1 MAVYKRTYKSYA
13 GPLTPAWSRFLILTR
28 YSYSRLVG
36 RKTNLY
42 LLASLIP
49 PIAFGVY
56 IYLAHNASVLKMFG
70 GGAADALAI
79 DAKFFLNFCGFQ
91 SGLAYFLAVFV
102 GPALVS
108 PDVVNNA
115 MPLYFC
121 RPLTR
126 TEYVAGKMSVLVF
139 LLSLIT
145 WVPGLVLFGLQSS
158 IAGWE
163 WTRANFWIAGAIV
176 LGPLLSIVM
185 ISLIALAVSAW
196 IKWRAAAGAAIL
208 GIFFVG
214 AGFGGA
220 INAVMHTRYG
230 SLINL
235 SEVTNTL
242 WAGLFRQ
249 TIQSGLETLDAWN
262 ALAVTCAAC
271 LWLLFKKVRAFEVV
285 K

>member
-13 GPLTPAWSRFLILTR
+13 GPLTPAWSRFLIITR
-28 YSYSRLVG
+28 FSYSRLVG
-36 RKTNLY
+36 KKTNLY
-42 LLASLIP
+42 LLASLVP
-49 PIAFGVY
+49 PIGFGVY
-56 IYLAHNASVLKMFG
+56 IYLAHNAT
-70 GGAADALAI
+70 ALRALSPGLDNALSI
-79 DAKFFLNFCGFQ
+79 DAKFFLDFCGFQ
-91 SGLAYFLAVFV
+91 SGLAYLLAVFL

-121 RPLTR
+121 RPLSR
-126 TEYVAGKMSVLVF
+126 TEYVIGKMGVLIY

-145 WVPGLVLFGLQSS
+145 WVPGLVLFALQSS
-158 IAGWE
+158 LAGWD
-163 WTRANFWIAGAIV
+163 WMRANLWIAGAV
-176 LGPLLSIVM
+176 FVGPVMSILM
-185 ISLIALAVSAW
+185 ISIIALAVSAW
-196 IKWRAAAGAAIL
+196 IKWRAAASAAIL

-214 AGFGGA
+214 AGFGGM
-220 INAVMHTRYG
+220 INAVMHTHYG

-235 SEVTNTL
+235 SELMNTI

-249 TIQSGLETLDAWN
+249 TLDNGLETLDAWN
-262 ALAVTCAAC
+262 ALAAACAAC